1 LDAQNTNSQIYHDSH
16 QEIEMFKAT
25 NPSQVKSRLA
35 RTLILAV
42 SVLSMLLL
50 AGCISSSKVYNNDKN
65 VVYRGTMYNLANVK
79 QTRSVITGKLKDDT
93 EVQLTNADRKQV
105 EAYLDEN
112 SPMFV
117 KMAFEFDDQELV
129 YRASSISKWSEYS
142 KMKSSFESAGKK
154 ISKLMA
160 NKKQIQL
167 KLK

>member
-1 LDAQNTNSQIYHDSH
+1 
-16 QEIEMFKAT
+16 MFKTTHA
-25 NPSQVKSRLA
+25 SKIKGRFG
-35 RTLILAV
+35 RTLVLAA

-65 VVYRGTMYNLANVK
+65 VVYRGTMYNRANVK
-79 QTRSVITGKLKDDT
+79 QIRPVITGKLDDDT
-93 EVQLTNADRKQV
+93 EVKLTNADRKQV
-105 EAYLDEN
+105 EAYLDDN

-129 YRASSISKWSEYS
+129 YRASSITKWSEYK

-154 ISKLMA
+154 IGKLMA

>member
-1 LDAQNTNSQIYHDSH
+1 MS
-16 QEIEMFKAT
+16 
-25 NPSQVKSRLA
+25 
-35 RTLILAV
+35 
-42 SVLSMLLL
+42 
-50 AGCISSSKVYNNDKN
+50 
-65 VVYRGTMYNLANVK
+65 NVK
-79 QTRSVITGKLKDDT
+79 QISSVITGKLDDDT
-93 EVQLTNADRKQV
+93 EVKLTSADRKQV
-105 EAYLDEN
+105 EAYLDDN

>member
-1 LDAQNTNSQIYHDSH
+1 
-16 QEIEMFKAT
+16 MFKAT

-35 RTLILAV
+35 RTLVLAV

-93 EVQLTNADRKQV
+93 EVMLTNADRKQV

-117 KMAFEFDDQELV
+117 KMSFEFDDQELV

-142 KMKSSFESAGKK
+142 KMKSSFESAGKS
-154 ISKLMA
+154 IGGLMA
-160 NKKQIQL
+160 DKKKRQI

>member
-1 LDAQNTNSQIYHDSH
+1 
-16 QEIEMFKAT
+16 MFKAT
-25 NPSQVKSRLA
+25 NPSQVKSRFG
-35 RTLILAV
+35 RTLVLAA

-65 VVYRGTMYNLANVK
+65 VVYRGTMYNMSNVK
-79 QTRSVITGKLKDDT
+79 QISSVITGKLDDDK
-93 EVQLTNADRKQV
+93 EVKLTNADRKQV
-105 EAYLDEN
+105 EAYLDDN

-154 ISKLMA
+154 IGKLMA
-160 NKKQIQL
+160 DKKQIQL